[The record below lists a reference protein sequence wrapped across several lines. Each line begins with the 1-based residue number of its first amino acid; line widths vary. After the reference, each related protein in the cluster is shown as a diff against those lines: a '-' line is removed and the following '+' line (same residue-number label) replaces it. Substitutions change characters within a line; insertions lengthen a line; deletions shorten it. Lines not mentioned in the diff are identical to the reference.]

1 MREAVVVAYGRSA
14 IGKSPKGTLKDTRP
28 EEYCAQVIKG
38 VLAKMP
44 ANFDPAIIDDLILGC
59 AFQEAETGTN
69 VARNIG
75 LLAGLPESV
84 PGQTVNRFCSSG
96 LQAISMAANAIKV
109 GEADCIMAGGV
120 ETMSMV
126 PMGGNLNVPNVELGC
141 RVNQRAM
148 TAMGN
153 TAENLAVQYNISR
166 EEQDAFAMDSHRKA
180 IRAQDEGRFDDQII
194 PVDAVKYRMNH
205 ETGHVEKYKVPFS
218 VDEGVRRGLTA
229 EKMASLKTVFKK
241 GGTVTAGNAS
251 QMNDAAAVVI
261 LMSADKAKELGIK
274 PIAKF
279 LGFEVAGVDPAYM
292 GIGPAYAIPKALK
305 YAGLKMED
313 IDLWELNEAFAS
325 QALACIKELHMEDA
339 LKEERI
345 NPNGG
350 GIALGHPLG
359 CTGAMLTCKLLAE
372 LKRQGKKYGCVSMC
386 IGGGMGAAGI
396 YEMCD

>member
-1 MREAVVVAYGRSA
+1 MREAVIVAYGRSA

-28 EEYCAQVIKG
+28 EEYCAQVIQG
-38 VLAKMP
+38 TLAKLP
-44 ANFDPAIIDDLILGC
+44 GFDPANIEDCILGC

-69 VARNIG
+69 VARNIA
-75 LLAGLPESV
+75 LLAGLPDSV

-109 GEADCIMAGGV
+109 GEADCILAGGV

-141 RVNQRAM
+141 HKDPRAM

-166 EEQDAFAMDSHRKA
+166 EEQDAFALDSHRKA
-180 IRAQDEGRFDDQII
+180 IRAQDEGRFDEQII

-205 ETGHVEKYKVPFS
+205 ETGHVEKYKETFK
-218 VDEGVRRGLTA
+218 VDEGVRRGLTLEA
-229 EKMASLKTVFKK
+229 LAKLKTVFKK

-251 QMNDAAAVVI
+251 QMNDAAACVI
-261 LMSADKAKELGIK
+261 LMSADKAKELGLK

-292 GIGPAYAIPKALK
+292 GIGPAVAIPKVLK
-305 YAGLKMED
+305 YAGLKMEE
-313 IDLWELNEAFAS
+313 IDLWELNEAFSS
-325 QALACIKELHMEDA
+325 QALACIKELHMEEI

-350 GIALGHPLG
+350 GVALGHPLG

-372 LKRQGKKYGCVSMC
+372 LKRQGKKYGVVSMC
-386 IGGGMGAAGI
+386 IGGGMGAAGV

>member
-44 ANFDPAIIDDLILGC
+44 ANFDPEIINDLILGC

-141 RVNQRAM
+141 NVNQRAM

-153 TAENLAVQYNISR
+153 TAENLAVKYDISR
-166 EEQDAFAMDSHRKA
+166 EEQDAFALDSHRKA
-180 IRAQDEGRFDDQII
+180 IRAQDEHRFDEQII

-205 ETGHVEKYKVPFS
+205 ETGHVEKYKVPFT
-218 VDEGVRRGLTA
+218 VDEGVRRGLTP

-251 QMNDAAAVVI
+251 QMNDAAAIVI

-292 GIGPAYAIPKALK
+292 GIGPAVAIPKALK
-305 YAGLKMED
+305 YTGLKMED
-313 IDLWELNEAFAS
+313 IDLWELNEAFSS

-350 GIALGHPLG
+350 GVALGHPLG

-372 LKRQGKKYGCVSMC
+372 LKRQGKKYGVVSMC
-386 IGGGMGAAGI
+386 IGGGMGAAGV

>member
-229 EKMASLKTVFKK
+229 EKMASLKPVFKK